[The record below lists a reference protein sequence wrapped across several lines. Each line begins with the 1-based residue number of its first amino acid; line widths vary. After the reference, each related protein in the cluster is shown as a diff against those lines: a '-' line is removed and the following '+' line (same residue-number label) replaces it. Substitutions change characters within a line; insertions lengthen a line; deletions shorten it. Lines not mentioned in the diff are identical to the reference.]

1 MTTRRDPMKDL
12 ILTISYRIQRASR
25 DWSRGKEWST
35 LAYSCE
41 IERCDLDR
49 IEKSKLYYAYGLEN
63 PITMTLHMD

>member
-1 MTTRRDPMKDL
+1 MMLDYSKR
-12 ILTISYRIQRASR
+12 SHE
-25 DWSRGKEWST
+25 GST

-49 IEKSKLYYAYGLEN
+49 IEKFKLYYAYGLEN